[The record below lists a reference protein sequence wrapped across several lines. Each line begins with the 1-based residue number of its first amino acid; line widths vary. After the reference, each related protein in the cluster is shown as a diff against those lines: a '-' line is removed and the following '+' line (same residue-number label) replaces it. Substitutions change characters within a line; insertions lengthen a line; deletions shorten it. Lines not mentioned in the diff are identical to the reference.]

1 MGPDQTVEIMRRLL
15 VEAMVLSV
23 PLLTTACAVSLLVS
37 LLQTLTG
44 VQEQTLT
51 AVPRL
56 VAVFVVAMVS
66 LPWTIHRLVSF
77 TLRLFTD
84 FYRYLG

>member
-1 MGPDQTVEIMRRLL
+1 MGADQVVTLMRQLL
-15 VEAMVLSV
+15 TEAMLLSA
-23 PLLTTACAVSLLVS
+23 PLLLSAALISLGIS

-56 VAVFVVAMVS
+56 VVVFLISMIT
-66 LPWTIHRLVSF
+66 LPWMVHQLTGY
-77 TLRLFTD
+77 TLRLFAD
-84 FYRYLG
+84 FHRFLA

>member
-15 VEAMVLSV
+15 VEAMMLSA
-23 PLLTTACAVSLLVS
+23 PLLLASCLISVLVS
-37 LLQTLTG
+37 LVQTLTG

-56 VAVFVVAMVS
+56 LVVFVVAMVTM
-66 LPWTIHRLVSF
+66 PWTIHRLVSF

-84 FYRYLG
+84 LHRYLG

>member
-1 MGPDQTVEIMRRLL
+1 MGADQVVQMMRALL
-15 VEAMVLSV
+15 TEAMILSA
-23 PLLTTACAVSLLVS
+23 PLLIAAAAVSLCVS

-56 VAVFVVAMVS
+56 VMVFVVAMVAM
-66 LPWTIHRLVSF
+66 PWMIHRLVGY
-77 TLRLFTD
+77 TARLLGD
-84 FYRYLG
+84 FHRYLG

>member
-1 MGPDQTVEIMRRLL
+1 MGADQVVQMMRALL
-15 VEAMVLSV
+15 TEAMLLSA
-23 PLLTTACAVSLLVS
+23 PLLIAAAAVSLCVS

-56 VAVFVVAMVS
+56 VMVFVVVMVAM
-66 LPWTIHRLVSF
+66 PWMIHRLVGY
-77 TLRLFTD
+77 TARLLGD
-84 FYRYLG
+84 FHRYLG

>member
-1 MGPDQTVEIMRRLL
+1 MGPDQVVYIMRQLII
-15 VEAMVLSV
+15 EAMLLAA
-23 PLLTTACAVSLLVS
+23 PLLFAAAAISLIVS

-56 VAVFVVAMVS
+56 IVVFLVTMAAM
-66 LPWTIHRLVSF
+66 PWMIHRLVGY
-77 TLRLFTD
+77 TLRLLLD
-84 FYRYLG
+84 LHRYLG

>member
-1 MGPDQTVEIMRRLL
+1 MGPDQVVYIMRQLL
-15 VEAMVLSV
+15 IEAMLLAA
-23 PLLTTACAVSLLVS
+23 PLLLAAATISIIVS

-56 VAVFVVAMVS
+56 IVVFLVTMAAM
-66 LPWTIHRLVSF
+66 PWMIHRLVGY
-77 TLRLFTD
+77 TLRLFLD
-84 FYRYLG
+84 LHRYLG

>member
-1 MGPDQTVEIMRRLL
+1 MGPDQMVEIMRRLL

-23 PLLTTACAVSLLVS
+23 PLLTTACAMSLLVS

-84 FYRYLG
+84 FHRYLG

>member
-1 MGPDQTVEIMRRLL
+1 MGPDQVVYIMRQLL
-15 VEAMVLSV
+15 IEAILLAA
-23 PLLTTACAVSLLVS
+23 PLLLAAATISLIVS

-56 VAVFVVAMVS
+56 IVVFLVTMAAM
-66 LPWTIHRLVSF
+66 PWMIHRLIGY
-77 TLRLFTD
+77 TLRLFID
-84 FYRYLG
+84 LHRYLG